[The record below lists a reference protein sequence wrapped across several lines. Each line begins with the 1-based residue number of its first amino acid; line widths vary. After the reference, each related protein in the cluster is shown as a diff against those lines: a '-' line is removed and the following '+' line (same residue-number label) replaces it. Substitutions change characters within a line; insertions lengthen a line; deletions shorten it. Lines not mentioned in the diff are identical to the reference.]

1 MTDVRIVDHG
11 SIFIFELLTDEAR
24 EFVDDHVDPDA
35 NYFGEDRLVVEHRF
49 AGNLAQGLSDHGLE
63 VESEAKNSASESIY

>member
-1 MTDVRIVDHG
+1 MTTDVRIVDHG

-35 NYFGEDRLVVEHRF
+35 SYFGEDRLVVERRF
-49 AGNLAQGLSDHGLE
+49 AGNLAQGLNDHGLE
-63 VESEAKNSASESIY
+63 VKI